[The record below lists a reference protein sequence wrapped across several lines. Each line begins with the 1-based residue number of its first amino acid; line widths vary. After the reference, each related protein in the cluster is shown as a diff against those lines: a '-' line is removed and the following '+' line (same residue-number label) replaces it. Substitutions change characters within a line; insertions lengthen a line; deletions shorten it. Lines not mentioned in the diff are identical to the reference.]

1 MIVLF
6 IFLQKHCCLNETK
19 RYQQDD
25 DFTKLHAYI
34 DCQQPIP
41 DLYTFIGNLT
51 VVKES
56 GEILHKPLG
65 PENVLLRGARLKNTP
80 FIYGK
85 QIKCCSVNYGSGYEH
100 FVILQYL

>member
-1 MIVLF
+1 MF
-6 IFLQKHCCLNETK
+6 DFQKHYCLPDTK
-19 RYQQDD
+19 RYQQDSE
-25 DFTKLHAYI
+25 FSKLHAFV

-51 VVKES
+51 VIKEN
-56 GEILHKPLG
+56 GEISHRPLG

-85 QIKCCSVNYGSGYEH
+85 QTAFGLSCW
-100 FVILQYL
+100 